1 MATKKTTIVF
11 SINVHENLNFL
22 IKQLEDIKRNVLVDY
37 IVIINANEHM
47 YNEITNSGMIADAG
61 ADANTDNAASNIVLY
76 PWYVEKIHNHGTLT
90 KGIYLNLA
98 YAVSNYIFEY
108 FVVLSSRNLFY
119 NKLHKGNYKDI
130 PRICES
136 TSIDN
141 LNIYEWHWRLFI
153 QTKLAE
159 HIIENNLLF
168 SKSYEFHE
176 GLTFDYQLSQNI
188 VGFLQGNEDIKN
200 DLFNFNWGVEEFAL
214 HSIALNLNG
223 YYYHIGNWTLTDDY
237 INIDKLPKDRFVYKT
252 FRSI

>member
-47 YNEITNSGMIADAG
+47 YNEIKYSELITEAIAAKL
-61 ADANTDNAASNIVLY
+61 NIVLY

>member
-11 SINVHENLNFL
+11 SINVHENLDFL
-22 IKQLEDIKRNVLVDY
+22 TKQLEDIKRNVLVDY

-61 ADANTDNAASNIVLY
+61 ADTDTANAASNIVLY

-90 KGIYLNLA
+90 MGIYLNLE
-98 YAVSNYIFEY
+98 YAVNNYIFEY

-119 NKLHKGNYKDI
+119 NKLHQCNYKDI

-136 TSIDN
+136 TTINN
-141 LNIYEWHWRLFI
+141 LNTHEWHWHLFI

-223 YYYHIGNWTLTDDY
+223 YYYHIGNWTLADDY
-237 INIDKLPKDRFVYKT
+237 INIDTLPKDRFVYKT
-252 FRSI
+252 FRR

>member
-11 SINVHENLNFL
+11 SINVHENLDFL
-22 IKQLEDIKRNVLVDY
+22 TKQLDDIKRNVLVDY

-61 ADANTDNAASNIVLY
+61 ADADADTDNANIVLY

-119 NKLHKGNYKDI
+119 NKLHQGNYKDM

-153 QTKLAE
+153 QTKLAK

-223 YYYHIGNWTLTDDY
+223 YYYHIGNWTLADDY
-237 INIDKLPKDRFVYKT
+237 INIDTLPKDRFVYKT
-252 FRSI
+252 FRR

>member
-47 YNEITNSGMIADAG
+47 YNEIKYSGVITEEIAAKL
-61 ADANTDNAASNIVLY
+61 NIVLY

-90 KGIYLNLA
+90 MGIYLNLE

-108 FVVLSSRNLFY
+108 FIVLSSRNLFY
-119 NKLHKGNYKDI
+119 NRLHQGNYKNL

-136 TSIDN
+136 NTIDN
-141 LNIYEWHWRLFI
+141 LNIHEWHWHLFI

-159 HIIENNLLF
+159 HIVENNLVF
-168 SKSYEFHE
+168 SKSFEFHE

-188 VGFLQGNEDIKN
+188 VGFLQCNEDIKN
-200 DLFNFNWGVEEFAL
+200 DLFQFNWGVEEFAL
-214 HSIALNLNG
+214 HTIALNLNG

>member
-22 IKQLEDIKRNVLVDY
+22 IKQLEDIKRNVLIDY
-37 IVIINANEHM
+37 VVIINANEHM
-47 YNEITNSGMIADAG
+47 YNEIKYSGLITED
-61 ADANTDNAASNIVLY
+61 TAAKLNIVVY

-90 KGIYLNLA
+90 MGIYLNME
-98 YAVSNYIFEY
+98 YAVNNYIFEY
-108 FVVLSSRNLFY
+108 FIVLSSRNLFY
-119 NKLHKGNYKDI
+119 NKLHQDNYKDM

-136 TSIDN
+136 VSANN
-141 LNIYEWHWRLFI
+141 LNTHEWHWHLFI

-159 HIIENNLLF
+159 HIIKNSLVF

-188 VGFLQGNEDIKN
+188 VGYLQGNEDIKN
-200 DLFNFNWGVEEFAL
+200 NLFDFNWGVEEFAL
-214 HSIALNLNG
+214 HTIALNLNG

-237 INIDKLPKDRFVYKT
+237 INIDTLPKDRFVYKT
-252 FRSI
+252 YRSI